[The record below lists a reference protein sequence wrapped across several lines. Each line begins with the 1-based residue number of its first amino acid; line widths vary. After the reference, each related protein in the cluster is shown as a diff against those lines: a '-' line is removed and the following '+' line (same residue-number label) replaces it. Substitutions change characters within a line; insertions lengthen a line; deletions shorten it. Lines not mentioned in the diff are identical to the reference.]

1 MLRNCPACSTAV
13 GSYQKTVTCHSCRDV
28 FHLTCTAL
36 SETDLQLL
44 LELNR
49 TWECLTCTKRSR
61 FGRGD
66 ETPVK
71 SSCECSRVD
80 VNPSNPSAVRD
91 VLHWTQEVQYAE
103 RPSGMQRCPYLTE
116 MKERLLRQ
124 ATDSTASN
132 PEEPL
137 VTSVLGP
144 SLDNDPPYADEDIMD
159 KEVLELN
166 PGGYGSHTSP
176 AHHRV
181 ALVRHGVFDGHNFP
195 KNAKG
200 GSEGAERD
208 YFWVQSADC
217 DRRGKNSKNRQE
229 MIPKRTSLFIIMSFI
244 YAKLLVVICIAYV
257 LSEVVTHNVPLHYY
271 EFILNGFFTYL
282 YGASI
287 LFLLYVFCYLL
298 HDSSNGSPPPPPKPK
313 PQKITKAQKKAQQ
326 KAEKEAAKAQKKKKK
341 EASKDPPQPPP
352 LPQEAEAGGAGE
364 KGSSGGGKGGSSG
377 KSGGMFQQEAYPR
390 KMKDVM
396 RERQRLAALK
406 QAEADGR
413 MKNGK
418 DVNLNDGSGG
428 GGQAIDS
435 PPTEKLTGLVA
446 MEAGSL
452 EPVLPR
458 KSKTSENDRSHG
470 SFFLRV
476 GAIAFGLGTMI
487 YNGLEFGAFFELPM
501 ESPCYQ
507 ILRGVNPVLQMVFT
521 FMQMY
526 FIFMNS
532 RLNIH
537 KFKVVARFGLMH
549 VVATNLC
556 VWIRTLV
563 LESLKEITT
572 YQIKHGDGYSEDF
585 MILEGMRLLALR
597 MGAGSSDVTTTQP
610 PSPEGPSPSV
620 AGAAPGI
627 AMALTDQRNKTDPF
641 ERNAGNN
648 ISSWFHHSPV
658 FPDLHSQT
666 STTLPPTTTTTDSPT
681 TIDPYDFFRNESPTF
696 NASSSAILNAS
707 TLGPVTTTVATTTT
721 TTPFPTTTTTT
732 HMPSSTILP
741 SAVPSLAAVA
751 AETILPFSTSASS
764 SSSVMPGATGPSG
777 MLYDAGVVEGNYSCG
792 RVNIM
797 GTIVQ
802 DSAPYLFPFIIE
814 YSLIGAAVVY
824 VMWSH
829 IGWSPRYVVEEEE
842 EEEAALMERRIA
854 LGVLAAQGRTG
865 GRIVTRHGAIPGS
878 RVDCVGASKGL
889 FFGLLLL
896 VASLI
901 CLILFFVLIRHPDL
915 GLLAIYLAD
924 VSHCGV
930 MALSILAI
938 LIGFIRVQSLKFHS
952 GIEEGSQG
960 TLNDILLRVSAF
972 GLFVYAVFSIIAGSL
987 AAYTHEPN
995 LLVMITGILSVVQVV
1010 LQLLFIAD
1018 VGRRRVH
1025 LPEHDRSKPGRQ
1037 VVTFLLICNV
1047 TMWVIYTFETQK
1059 VEANPVQLD
1068 FYGFL
1073 AWAIVQRVT
1082 LPLCIFHRFHSAVTF
1097 AEIWKTSYKAHLD

>member
-1 MLRNCPACSTAV
+1 M
-13 GSYQKTVTCHSCRDV
+13 
-28 FHLTCTAL
+28 
-36 SETDLQLL
+36 
-44 LELNR
+44 
-49 TWECLTCTKRSR
+49 
-61 FGRGD
+61 
-66 ETPVK
+66 
-71 SSCECSRVD
+71 
-80 VNPSNPSAVRD
+80 
-91 VLHWTQEVQYAE
+91 
-103 RPSGMQRCPYLTE
+103 
-116 MKERLLRQ
+116 
-124 ATDSTASN
+124 
-132 PEEPL
+132 
-137 VTSVLGP
+137 
-144 SLDNDPPYADEDIMD
+144 
-159 KEVLELN
+159 
-166 PGGYGSHTSP
+166 
-176 AHHRV
+176 
-181 ALVRHGVFDGHNFP
+181 
-195 KNAKG
+195 
-200 GSEGAERD
+200 
-208 YFWVQSADC
+208 
-217 DRRGKNSKNRQE
+217 
-229 MIPKRTSLFIIMSFI
+229 
-244 YAKLLVVICIAYV
+244 
-257 LSEVVTHNVPLHYY
+257 
-271 EFILNGFFTYL
+271 
-282 YGASI
+282 
-287 LFLLYVFCYLL
+287 
-298 HDSSNGSPPPPPKPK
+298 
-313 PQKITKAQKKAQQ
+313 
-326 KAEKEAAKAQKKKKK
+326 
-341 EASKDPPQPPP
+341 
-352 LPQEAEAGGAGE
+352 
-364 KGSSGGGKGGSSG
+364 
-377 KSGGMFQQEAYPR
+377 
-390 KMKDVM
+390 
-396 RERQRLAALK
+396 
-406 QAEADGR
+406 
-413 MKNGK
+413 
-418 DVNLNDGSGG
+418 NDGSGG
-428 GGQAIDS
+428 GGGD
-435 PPTEKLTGLVA
+435 PPANEKLTVLVA
-446 MEAGSL
+446 LEAGTL
-452 EPVLPR
+452 DPVLPR

-585 MILEGMRLLALR
+585 MILEGMRLLAMR
-597 MGAGSSDVTTTQP
+597 MGAGTSESATAAPAEGQWT
-610 PSPEGPSPSV
+610 PSPPV
-620 AGAAPGI
+620 GAAPGI
-627 AMALTDQRNKTDPF
+627 AMMLTDPHNNSESIASP
-641 ERNAGNN
+641 AGNN
-648 ISSWFHHSPV
+648 KSSWFHH
-658 FPDLHSQT
+658 FPMYPPLHSQT
-666 STTLPPTTTTTDSPT
+666 STA
-681 TIDPYDFFRNESPTF
+681 E
-696 NASSSAILNAS
+696 
-707 TLGPVTTTVATTTT
+707 
-721 TTPFPTTTTTT
+721 PTTTTTT
-732 HMPSSTILP
+732 DASIDLFGFFKHESPIANITSNTLNVTSTPFPTTDEPTPETTTL
-741 SAVPSLAAVA
+741 SATTLAAVA
-751 AETILPFSTSASS
+751 AEILPFSTSSAA
-764 SSSVMPGATGPSG
+764 VPGTTSG
-777 MLYDAGVVEGNYSCG
+777 AAILSEAVAEGNYSCG

-829 IGWSPRYVVEEEE
+829 IGWSPRYVLEEEE

-854 LGVLAAQGRTG
+854 LGLLAQGHG
-865 GRIVTRHGAIPGS
+865 GSRRHGGMMPGS

-952 GIEEGSQG
+952 GVEEGSQG

-1097 AEIWKTSYKAHLD
+1097 AEIWKTTYKAHLD